1 MLRATA
7 HARVMALQN
16 GTYCQRW
23 LQLNQ
28 ADCLGDRL
36 TGGNSRPANVSCPA
50 WTQAVQSCFLGGT
63 AAISYYSCQLIIVVI
78 AKTYIVLSRYQAL
91 V

>member
-1 MLRATA
+1 MLRATT

-50 WTQAVQSCFLGGT
+50 WTQAEFGLLSFPDEQTFAVCL
-63 AAISYYSCQLIIVVI
+63 YYGLE
-78 AKTYIVLSRYQAL
+78 AL
-91 V
+91 EGPF